1 MSIQPGSYQGRIRLS
16 RCVAHTPP
24 SPHRGEDKGEGHDQG
39 RDGALP
45 PSELD
50 GMVAIMVI
58 AILVRWV
65 LNAAALWIV
74 AHLISGVTYRS
85 IPTLLWT
92 AAVLGL
98 VNALIRPILLLVT
111 LPLNILTLGLFTFVI
126 NAIMLLLVD
135 ALIPGFDVAGFWT
148 ALLAAV
154 LLAIVGGLLSW
165 LVRG

>member
-1 MSIQPGSYQGRIRLS
+1 
-16 RCVAHTPP
+16 
-24 SPHRGEDKGEGHDQG
+24 
-39 RDGALP
+39 
-45 PSELD
+45 
-50 GMVAIMVI
+50 MVI

>member
-1 MSIQPGSYQGRIRLS
+1 ML
-16 RCVAHTPP
+16 
-24 SPHRGEDKGEGHDQG
+24 KG
-39 RDGALP
+39 
-45 PSELD
+45 
-50 GMVAIMVI
+50 
-58 AILVRWV
+58 ILIRWV
-65 LNAAALWIV
+65 LNAAALWLV
-74 AHLISGVTYRS
+74 VQLISGVTYRS
-85 IPTLLWT
+85 IPTLLW
-92 AAVLGL
+92 AAALLGL

-154 LLAIVGGLLSW
+154 LLAIISGLLHW